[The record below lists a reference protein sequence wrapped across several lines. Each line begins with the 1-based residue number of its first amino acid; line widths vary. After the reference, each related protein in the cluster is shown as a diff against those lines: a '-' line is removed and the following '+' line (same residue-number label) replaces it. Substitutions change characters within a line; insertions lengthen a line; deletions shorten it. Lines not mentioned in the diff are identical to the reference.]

1 MVILVFLMLSIITS
15 CNYCPTK
22 FYTRATA
29 PVCSLSLCSPTLL
42 SFHSCLELINSFCK
56 PINFGFKG
64 DYALNPPSVNIFF
77 CIAVV
82 GYLLCLKNSKVVLQK
97 PTFKIWYCTP
107 KLQDDNMT
115 PSRKT
120 SHSDDFQQKS

>member
-64 DYALNPPSVNIFF
+64 DYALNPPSVKYFF
-77 CIAVV
+77 LYSSCR
-82 GYLLCLKNSKVVLQK
+82 LSSL
-97 PTFKIWYCTP
+97 FKE
-107 KLQDDNMT
+107 
-115 PSRKT
+115 
-120 SHSDDFQQKS
+120 FQGSAAEAYF